1 MVGVGGAHPLP
12 GAYEPVRIPK
22 TVQEDDSEGLA
33 RTFERVAL
41 PILIISALLTISL
54 VGSIIS
60 DPPEFHTDL
69 ADFAPDGPSKEG
81 RRSSSRHP
89 SATNPRSSSSISL
102 RRMEGTS

>member
-12 GAYEPVRIPK
+12 GAYEPVRIPE

-69 ADFAPDGPSKEG
+69 ADFAPDGPSKAVSYTHLTLPTK
-81 RRSSSRHP
+81 R
-89 SATNPRSSSSISL
+89 IV
-102 RRMEGTS
+102 

>member
-12 GAYEPVRIPK
+12 GAYEPVRIPE

-69 ADFAPDGPSKEG
+69 ADFAPDGPSKEAQIG
-81 RRSSSRHP
+81 QRHP